1 MSRTSDRAQLDD
13 ATWKRLAERDLDE
26 LTADLSDERR
36 AVDRKFAEVREWA
49 RSEIGTAIVQLRA
62 ENTDLRHEVADL
74 RESSKWQLRTLVGL
88 LISVVLLLAGV
99 VTSLVIR

>member
-36 AVDRKFAEVREWA
+36 AVDRKFSEVREWA
-49 RSEIGTAIVQLRA
+49 RQRRRNASGAVRL
-62 ENTDLRHEVADL
+62 
-74 RESSKWQLRTLVGL
+74 
-88 LISVVLLLAGV
+88 SVMA
-99 VTSLVIR
+99 SR